1 MLIDAPRF
9 DTALPGFS
17 RIGGMLLRFGDMTFD
32 GDRRLLLRGE
42 TPVHL
47 SPKAFRLL
55 EVLLENRPN
64 ALSKASIQETVW
76 PDVFVSEANL
86 AIRVNELRR
95 AIGDDP
101 KKPRLIR
108 TVYGFGYAFSGAASG
123 PPAVSRAPAAGC
135 LHRLVWGRHEADLS
149 EGENVLGRDEGAA
162 AWIADSSA
170 SRRHARIMVSGPAAV
185 LEDLGSKNGTS
196 CNGTRVTEALPLH
209 DGDEI
214 RIGRVLLTFRT
225 VSAGASTVSR
235 SSRSEI

>member
-95 AIGDDP
+95 VIGDDP
-101 KKPRLIR
+101 RKPRFIR

-123 PPAVSRAPAAGC
+123 LSGGTRAPASGC
-135 LHRLVWGRHEADLS
+135 LHRVVWGHHEADLS
-149 EGENVLGRDEGAA
+149 EGKNVLGRDEEAA
-162 AWIADSSA
+162 VWIADSSA
-170 SRRHARIMVSGPAAV
+170 SRRHACIVVAGPNAV
-185 LEDLGSKNGTS
+185 LEDLGSKNGTF
-196 CNGTRVTEALPLH
+196 CNGLPVKEVFPLR

-225 VSAGASTVSR
+225 ASVGASTRSR
-235 SSRSEI
+235 SSRSGI